1 MQECTGKRLGMAKW
15 AKNVIHRINP
25 KISEVF
31 RSYQPRDVGK
41 MKSPNK
47 THVVRIALTGGPCAG
62 KSSSVETIVKKSRK
76 HGFDVVIAPEM
87 PTLIFNSGIQMPE
100 EPNERFTFA
109 FQSSNVALQLQLERS
124 LTNIC
129 ACTNRPTILVY
140 DRGIMDSKAYIDK
153 DGWQNVLK
161 YIDDHHA
168 TRKFDEDYILE
179 RYDGVVHLETA
190 AKGAEDFYKNGWTK
204 DDMGKKVFRKETIEE
219 AREMDD
225 IMIDCWKNH
234 KKHFIVGNLSHNT
247 FEDKLD
253 AVSDCILK
261 IAESKHPK

>member
-1 MQECTGKRLGMAKW
+1 
-15 AKNVIHRINP
+15 
-25 KISEVF
+25 
-31 RSYQPRDVGK
+31 

-140 DRGIMDSKAYIDK
+140 DRGIMDSKAYIDE

-168 TRKFDEDYILE
+168 TWKFDEDYILE

-204 DDMGKKVFRKETIEE
+204 DDMGKRFSEGDYRRS
-219 AREMDD
+219 A
-225 IMIDCWKNH
+225 
-234 KKHFIVGNLSHNT
+234 
-247 FEDKLD
+247 
-253 AVSDCILK
+253 
-261 IAESKHPK
+261 